1 MLGIR
6 FELKQVTFLKNIV
19 NFVHQKLSLKQ
30 QNSGKI
36 VMAQQRQNTRT

>member
-19 NFVHQKLSLKQ
+19 NFVHTPKTFTET
-30 QNSGKI
+30 
-36 VMAQQRQNTRT
+36 AE